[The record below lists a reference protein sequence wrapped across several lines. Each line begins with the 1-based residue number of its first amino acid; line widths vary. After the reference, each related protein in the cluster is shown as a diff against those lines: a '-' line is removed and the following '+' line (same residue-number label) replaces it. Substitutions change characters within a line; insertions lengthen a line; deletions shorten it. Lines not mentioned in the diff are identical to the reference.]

1 MSSPR
6 PSAEFQD
13 HSTMVSQGGSPKIQ
27 SSSSTADPSA
37 FPVDSRVDSL
47 DLEAATINVEEE
59 EKKKS
64 KSSGQHHATSPLERR
79 TSAVNE
85 AWPNPELQSNPE
97 LLKEAIKEEK
107 DIFLVTFDDN
117 DPLDPKVRFGSLP
130 FYPVTDITT
139 HLDLVYCLSM
149 VPVSAFDCL
158 LFTL

>member
-1 MSSPR
+1 MSSAR
-6 PSAEFQD
+6 PSADFHD
-13 HSTMVSQGGSPKIQ
+13 HSTMVSQSNGSPKLK
-27 SSSSTADPSA
+27 STANSSTAY
-37 FPVDSRVDSL
+37 PVDSRIDSL
-47 DLEAATINVEEE
+47 DLESAAIDIEE
-59 EKKKS
+59 EKS
-64 KSSGQHHATSPLERR
+64 NPSGRHHGTISPLERR

-117 DPLDPKVRFGSLP
+117 DPLDPKVRFGLLSH
-130 FYPVTDITT
+130 FTGTDIMA

-149 VPVSAFDCL
+149 VPVSAFDYL

>member
-13 HSTMVSQGGSPKIQ
+13 HSTMVSQGGSLRIK
-27 SSSSTADPSA
+27 SNSSTAPSA

-47 DLEAATINVEEE
+47 DLEAAAIE
-59 EKKKS
+59 EKPRA
-64 KSSGQHHATSPLERR
+64 SGHGTSPLERR

-85 AWPNPELQSNPE
+85 AWPTPELQGNPE

-117 DPLDPKVRFGSLP
+117 DPLDPKVCFGNNIYRRLLKM
-130 FYPVTDITT
+130 TT
-139 HLDLVYCLSM
+139 SLDLVYCLSM
-149 VPVSAFDCL
+149 VPVSAFERL
-158 LFTL
+158 LFVL